1 MSISALRQPFSPEVS
16 RENLV
21 SKNFPATVK
30 PQSKWALLDTLFD
43 EDLTNE
49 EDPPLE
55 SDWHVASMVL
65 LLEIMEEFFKDRT
78 DVYISGN
85 TAVRF
90 DPSRK
95 KNRNFRGPDF
105 YVIKNVPK
113 GFRDAWITW
122 EENAFTPDLVV
133 ELASTS
139 TVDVDFGVKKDIYER
154 MLKTPEYVI
163 YNPFLQELLGWRL
176 TGSKHYKPIKPNE
189 NGWLWCDEIGLW
201 LGVIEHDFPRAVS
214 PVKTPRFFD
223 KNGQLLLTRSEAEAQ
238 RALMAEKR
246 AETEAQAR
254 SKAEAE
260 VARLRAIIKASK

>member
-1 MSISALRQPFSPEVS
+1 MSISAQIQHFPPEVS

-21 SKNFPATVK
+21 PEKFPATVK
-30 PQSKWALLDTLFD
+30 PLSNSALLEALFE

-49 EDPPLE
+49 ADPPLE

-90 DPSRK
+90 DPNRK

-105 YVIKNVPK
+105 YIIKNVPK

-176 TGSKHYKPIKPNE
+176 TRSKHYQPIKPNE

-201 LGVIEHDFPRAVS
+201 LGVIEHDFPRAVR

-223 KNGQLLLTRSEAEAQ
+223 KEGQLVLTRLEV
-238 RALMAEKR
+238 
-246 AETEAQAR
+246 EAQAR
-254 SKAEAE
+254 REAEAE
-260 VARLRAIIKASK
+260 VARLRAIIKASNWDD